1 LKYLSYVFGLVVFL
15 ALSSVRAEAPA
26 QPQPSKQPAAPVLDE
41 LPGGDELGKLQASLA
56 QIKASLERRNL
67 TAAELQTLR
76 EQTDS
81 LSDSIGAAVQR
92 LEARLAA
99 IKERLDQLQ
108 PRPKAKAPPEG
119 PAVKAERISQ
129 VKSYNDISE
138 AVKRARTLAA
148 ETQQLRASVDAED
161 LGRLQAA
168 LAQIKDNLERRD
180 LTAAELQALREQ
192 IDPLSVSIAAAIQ
205 RLEPRLAAIKE
216 RLERLGPKPDAKA
229 PPESSAETA
238 ERVSQQKS
246 YNDIGEVVKRAFFL
260 AAEAEQLRT
269 SVDAED
275 LDRLQAALAQVKQ
288 SLERHNLSSVELQ
301 GMREQTDPLPD
312 SIGVVLQRLEP
323 RVAAIKDRLDQLGPK
338 PDAKAPPES
347 PAVAAERAGQQKVY
361 SDLSEAAKR
370 AQLLH
375 AEVEQIRTAIDAEDL
390 GKLQAALAKVKEGL
404 DRRNPSSADLQA
416 LREQIDALSDSI
428 GAVLQRLEPRLAAIK
443 ERLDQ
448 LGPKPDA
455 KAPPESLVATAE
467 RANEQKIYSFL
478 SEVVTRARALAAE
491 SEQLRA
497 SITSSQRRL
506 FSRTLFTRAASIVSP
521 SLWINVIHEAPGT
534 LSAVRTLFRDWF
546 AAAKNRL
553 ERQDLF
559 LFWGSM
565 AFICLAYVLLTQ
577 FAWRVLARSPM
588 ASEPSRFVKIL
599 GAWWVTLLVAG
610 PPIAAVFLTGVV
622 FEAFDLIG
630 TEARPFTEALGWSV
644 VRIAWA
650 AGISRGL
657 FAPTR
662 PAWRLANP
670 SDTISERIVRVAITV
685 ASLVSITRLLEALNE
700 IINASPA
707 FSVATRGVGATVAAV
722 ALGIGLSGFGGEA
735 GNDQV
740 AAQGTPTRDWFG
752 LLRAVAWLVT
762 TAVIGSVVIGYAA
775 LGSFLIDQAVWISAV
790 VCVLVMSLVLIDEG
804 IAAGFKPSSRL
815 GRWLAAI
822 FGLRAK
828 SLELVGIMLAGIT
841 RLTLFIVAA
850 FLVLAPWGLQ
860 SSDVPIDIGALFFGF
875 TIGGITISL
884 SSVLIAIFI
893 FGVAY
898 AVMRA
903 VQEWLDKRLLPH
915 TALDPGLRNSI
926 TTSLGYI
933 GFLAAIGLSLA
944 YLGLSVQNLA
954 IVAGALSVGIGF
966 GLQSIVN
973 NFVSGLI
980 LLWERA
986 VRVGDWIVVGSDEG
1000 FVRRINV
1007 RSTEIETFDRA
1018 QVIVPNA
1025 TLIGG
1030 VVKNLVRND
1039 RTGRL
1044 VIPITVAA
1052 TANPGK
1058 VREVLLD
1065 IAKAHELVLKIPAPR
1080 VLLAK
1085 MSASELNFELHA
1097 FIGDVET
1104 AFRVKSDLNFEIFER
1119 FSAQGFFAAPAP
1131 SPEPTKIEIIG
1142 VEGLEALLKP
1152 LSQLVRNLPARS
1164 GRKTVDAASHDG
1176 LPD

>member
-1 LKYLSYVFGLVVFL
+1 MLKNLIYAVGL
-15 ALSSVRAEAPA
+15 ALLLAVASGRAEVP
-26 QPQPSKQPAAPVLDE
+26 PQPSTAPAEPDKLT
-41 LPGGDELGKLQASLA
+41 GGDDLGKHQAALA
-56 QIKASLERRNL
+56 QIRESLARHNL
-67 TAAELQTLR
+67 TAAELQALR
-76 EQTDS
+76 EQINS
-81 LSDSIGAAVQR
+81 LSDSIGTAVQR
-92 LEARLAA
+92 LEPRLAA
-99 IKERLDQLQ
+99 IKERLDQL
-108 PRPKAKAPPEG
+108 RPKPNTKAPPEG

-129 VKSYNDISE
+129 EKSYKDISE
-138 AVKRARTLAA
+138 ALKRARVLAA
-148 ETQQLRASVDAED
+148 DAEQARTSIDTED

-168 LAQIKDNLERRD
+168 LVQIKDSLERGS

-216 RLERLGPKPDAKA
+216 RLDQLGPKPDAKA
-229 PPESSAETA
+229 PPESLMATA
-238 ERVSQQKS
+238 ERVSQQKVYS
-246 YNDIGEVVKRAFFL
+246 DISEVVKHAHVL

-269 SVDAED
+269 SIDTED
-275 LDRLQAALAQVKQ
+275 LGRLQAALAQIKI
-288 SLERHNLSSVELQ
+288 SLERRSLTAAELQ
-301 GMREQTDPLPD
+301 ALREQIDPLAV
-312 SIGVVLQRLEP
+312 SIAAVIQRLEP
-323 RVAAIKDRLDQLGPK
+323 RLAAIKDRLDQLGPK

-347 PAVAAERAGQQKVY
+347 PIATAERASQQKVY
-361 SDLSEAAKR
+361 SDISEVVKR
-370 AQLLH
+370 AHVLAAEAEQLH
-375 AEVEQIRTAIDAEDL
+375 TSIDAEDL
-390 GKLQAALAKVKEGL
+390 GKPEAALAKVKEGL
-404 DRRNPSSADLQA
+404 ERRNLTPADLQA
-416 LREQIDALSDSI
+416 LREQTDALSDSI
-428 GAVLQRLEPRLAAIK
+428 NAVLQRLEPRLAAIK
-443 ERLDQ
+443 DRLDQ

-455 KAPPESLVATAE
+455 KAPPESPMATAE
-467 RANEQKIYSFL
+467 RASQQKVYSDI
-478 SEVVTRARALAAE
+478 SEVVKRAHVLAAE
-491 SEQLRA
+491 VEQARA
-497 SITSSQRRL
+497 SITGRQRRL
-506 FSRTLFTRAASIVSP
+506 FTRTLFTPATSIVSP
-521 SLWINVIHEAPGT
+521 SLWINVLHEAPST
-534 LSAVRTLFRDWF
+534 VSAVRARFREWF
-546 AAAKNRL
+546 AAANNRL
-553 ERQDLF
+553 EERRDLS

-565 AFICLAYVLLTQ
+565 AFICLGYVLLTQ
-577 FAWRVLARSPM
+577 FARRVHARSPIAM
-588 ASEPSRFVKIL
+588 EPSRFVKIL
-599 GAWWVTLLVAG
+599 GAWWVALLVAV
-610 PPIAAVFLTGVV
+610 PPIAAVFLTGLV

-630 TEARPFTEALGWSV
+630 TPVRPFTAALGWGV
-644 VRIAWA
+644 VRIALA

-662 PAWRLANP
+662 PTWRLANP
-670 SDTISERIVRVAITV
+670 SDSISERIVRVAITV
-685 ASLVSITRLLEALNE
+685 ASLISVTRLLEALNE

-707 FSVATRGVGATVAAV
+707 FSVATRGVGAIVAAV

-735 GNDQV
+735 GNDDVGPQV
-740 AAQGTPTRDWFG
+740 TPSKDWFG

-762 TAVIGSVVIGYAA
+762 TAVIVSVVIGYAA

-790 VCVLVMSLVLIDEG
+790 VCVLVMSMVLIDEG
-804 IAAGFKPSSRL
+804 IAVGFRPSSRL
-815 GRWLAAI
+815 GRWLVAI
-822 FGLRAK
+822 FGLRGK
-828 SLELVGIMLAGIT
+828 SLELVGIMLGGIT
-841 RLTLFIVAA
+841 RLTLFVVAA

-884 SSVLIAIFI
+884 SSVMIAIFI
-893 FGVAY
+893 FGIAY

-915 TALDPGLRNSI
+915 TTLDPGLRNSI

-986 VRVGDWIVVGSDEG
+986 VRVGDWIAVGPDEG

-1052 TANPGK
+1052 TTNPKK

-1065 IAKAHELVLKIPAPR
+1065 IAKSHELVLRIPAPR

-1085 MSASELNFELHA
+1085 MSASELNFELQA

-1119 FSAQGFFAAPAP
+1119 FTAEGFFATPA
-1131 SPEPTKIEIIG
+1131 
-1142 VEGLEALLKP
+1142 
-1152 LSQLVRNLPARS
+1152 QPA
-1164 GRKTVDAASHDG
+1164 GPAH
-1176 LPD
+1176 